1 VKERKSE
8 GARRSNNN
16 EECRLVITFVA
27 NQRSTLFRSFTL
39 SLFHPLLEAL
49 SLSKSFSGEVRA
61 VRRVSL
67 RLLPGQ
73 IIGLVGASG
82 SGKSTLLNLLAGL
95 ADADAGEVRLDGERV
110 PGPSEVLM
118 AGHPAIRLVH
128 QEYQLMP
135 NVSVRQN
142 IAYAIRFYE
151 KTYQDFRVNELLR
164 ICRLE
169 AVQDRTPKQ
178 ISGGEKQRV
187 AIARAVAEKPRVLLF
202 DEPFA
207 HLDLPNRMVVRSML
221 LDLVRH
227 DPEQRTACL
236 FVTHDATDAL
246 SIADELGVMQHG
258 QVIQQGT
265 PQTLYRHPKTAY
277 VARMTG
283 PANIIRGKHL
293 PELGLPADA
302 NPEAGFCIRPEQ
314 IQLSESGG
322 VMSEVRA
329 VFFKGAYSEV
339 EVRVS
344 RYMRLLVISQK
355 SLTVGEH
362 IALRIQPES
371 LIRVQ

>member
-1 VKERKSE
+1 M
-8 GARRSNNN
+8 
-16 EECRLVITFVA
+16 
-27 NQRSTLFRSFTL
+27 
-39 SLFHPLLEAL
+39 LEAL
-49 SLSKSFSGEVRA
+49 SLSKSFPPDVRA

-67 RLLPGQ
+67 QLRPGQ
-73 IIGLVGASG
+73 IMGLIGASG
-82 SGKSTLLNLLAGL
+82 SGKSTLLNVLAGL
-95 ADADAGEVRLDGERV
+95 ADPDAGEVRLDGKPV
-110 PGPSEVLM
+110 PGPSEVLV

-151 KTYQDFRVNELLR
+151 KAYQEFRVNELLR

-169 AVQDRTPKQ
+169 SVQDRTPKQ

-227 DPEQRTACL
+227 DPDGQTACL

-246 SIADELGVMQHG
+246 SIADQLGVMHNG
-258 QVIQQGT
+258 RIIQSGS
-265 PQTLYRHPKTAY
+265 PNELYRQPKTAY

-283 PANIIRGKHL
+283 PVNIINPKHL
-293 PELGLPADA
+293 TELGLPTPPNSERCA
-302 NPEAGFCIRPEQ
+302 CIRPEQ
-314 IQLSESGG
+314 IHLTKADGIEG
-322 VMSEVRA
+322 VVQT

-339 EVRVS
+339 EVRMS
-344 RYMRLLVISQK
+344 RFVKLLVSTTEAV
-355 SLTVGEH
+355 TVGTRVNV
-362 IALRIQPES
+362 RIGFED
-371 LIRVQ
+371 VVWV